1 MRIAVIGIRGI
12 PAEYGGFEVTA
23 QNVVSKLALKG
34 HDITVYCRGSA
45 RGKPK
50 EYHGIKLRYLP
61 SLEMPHLSTPSHTTI
76 SALDAIFRKYDVI
89 FAFNIGNALQ
99 VMLLRIFGKK
109 SVLFVDG
116 LDWKREKYGAFG
128 RWFLRRSEAL
138 AAKVAAHI
146 VVDAIP
152 AQKHY
157 QKTYGKQVEYIS
169 SGSEVVESVKET
181 GILEKLGLEA
191 GKYVITIGR
200 LTPEKHQ
207 DLIAKVFKQVNT
219 DMKLVIVGGNRY
231 NPDFV
236 EQVKNAAIGD
246 NRILV
251 TGSIYGAEV
260 DEIYFNAAVF
270 VNASTIEGT
279 SLSILQAM
287 GNGCALLV
295 SDIPENVSAVHGAAL
310 QFEANSFDDFL
321 KKFQKIV
328 DDENLRQ
335 ELSEKA
341 KDVIRKYY
349 LWDIAAEKFE
359 KLLLDAAGENA
370 NIKMRNDI

>member
-1 MRIAVIGIRGI
+1 MRIAVVGIRGI
-12 PAEYGGFEVTA
+12 PANYGGFEVTA
-23 QNVVSKLALKG
+23 QNIVSKLAQKG
-34 HDITVYCRGSA
+34 HYITVYCRGSA
-45 RGKPK
+45 SGKPK
-50 EYHGIKLRYLP
+50 EFSGIKLRYLP

-99 VMLLRIFGKK
+99 VLLLKIFGKK

-128 RWFLRRSEAL
+128 RWFLRCSEAL

-146 VVDAIP
+146 VVDALS

-157 QKTYGKQVEYIS
+157 IETYKKQVEYIP
-169 SGSEVVESVKET
+169 SGAEVVESVKET
-181 GILEKLGLEA
+181 GILKKLGLRA
-191 GKYVITIGR
+191 GEYVITVGR
-200 LTPEKHQ
+200 LTPEKRQ
-207 DLIAKVFKQVNT
+207 DLIAKVFKRVKT

-236 EQVKNAAIGD
+236 ERVKNAAAGD
-246 NRILV
+246 ERIIV
-251 TGSIYGAEV
+251 AGSIYGLEV
-260 DEIYFNAAVF
+260 DEIYFNAAIF

-295 SDIPENVSAVHGAAL
+295 SDIPENVSAVKGAAL
-310 QFEANSFDDFL
+310 QFDANSPDDFF

-328 DDENLRQ
+328 DDKILRQ
-335 ELSEKA
+335 KLSEEA
-341 KDVIRKYY
+341 KDVIHKYY
-349 LWDIAAEKFE
+349 SWDLAAEKFE
-359 KLLLDAAGENA
+359 KLLLDAAG
-370 NIKMRNDI
+370 KKQ